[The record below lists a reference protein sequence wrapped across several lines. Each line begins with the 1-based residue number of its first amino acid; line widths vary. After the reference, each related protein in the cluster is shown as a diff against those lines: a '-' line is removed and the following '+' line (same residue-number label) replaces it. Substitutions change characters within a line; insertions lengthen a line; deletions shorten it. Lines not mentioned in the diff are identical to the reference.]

1 MAKKFKR
8 ILISEKE
15 IRPGQWQYSYKRV
28 LAGDNSEMIE
38 KVKETKREELFDTIV
53 EEVMGIA
60 SMEMLGK
67 VEEKITDLVEDFI
80 EEKPSSDE
88 LKKMKKAELL
98 SLAKR
103 LEIEG
108 ITSRTTK
115 KQIIEAI
122 EEKRLACF

>member
-1 MAKKFKR
+1 MSIGRIIAAKKAALFKKQ
-8 ILISEKE
+8 E
-15 IRPGQWQYSYKRV
+15 
-28 LAGDNSEMIE
+28 NSPVMDE

-67 VEEKITDLVEDFI
+67 VEEKLTELVEDLI

-98 SLAKR
+98 SLAKQ

>member
-1 MAKKFKR
+1 MARKSQRLRRQRRLEQMKAKQAEA
-8 ILISEKE
+8 IPE
-15 IRPGQWQYSYKRV
+15 IVS
-28 LAGDNSEMIE
+28 NSEMIE
-38 KVKETKREELFDTIV
+38 NLKNTKREDLFDTIV

-80 EEKPSSDE
+80 EEKHSSDE

-103 LEIEG
+103 LEIQD
-108 ITSRTTK
+108 ITSRNTK

-122 EEKRLACF
+122 QEKT

>member
-1 MAKKFKR
+1 MARKSQRLRRQRRLEQMKAKQAEA
-8 ILISEKE
+8 IPE
-15 IRPGQWQYSYKRV
+15 IVS
-28 LAGDNSEMIE
+28 NSEMIE
-38 KVKETKREELFDTIV
+38 NLKNTKREELFDTIV

-67 VEEKITDLVEDFI
+67 VEEKLTELVEDFI

-103 LEIEG
+103 LEIQD
-108 ITSRTTK
+108 ITSRNTK

-122 EEKRLACF
+122 QEKT

>member
-1 MAKKFKR
+1 MARKSQRLRRQRRLEQMKAKQAEA
-8 ILISEKE
+8 IPE
-15 IRPGQWQYSYKRV
+15 IVS
-28 LAGDNSEMIE
+28 NSEMIE
-38 KVKETKREELFDTIV
+38 NLKNTKREDLFDTIV

-67 VEEKITDLVEDFI
+67 VEEKLTELVEDFI
-80 EEKPSSDE
+80 EEIPPSNE

-98 SLAKR
+98 SLAEQ

>member
-1 MAKKFKR
+1 MARKSQRLRRQRR
-8 ILISEKE
+8 IEQMKAKQAEAIPE
-15 IRPGQWQYSYKRV
+15 IVS
-28 LAGDNSEMIE
+28 NSEMIE
-38 KVKETKREELFDTIV
+38 KVNETKRKELFDIVV
-53 EEVMGIA
+53 EEVMEIA

-108 ITSRTTK
+108 ITSRNTK

-122 EEKRLACF
+122 QEKTWPCF

>member
-1 MAKKFKR
+1 MGKKRRKLLRKKFAH
-8 ILISEKE
+8 LPWNVNEKALT
-15 IRPGQWQYSYKRV
+15 K
-28 LAGDNSEMIE
+28 DNSEMIE
-38 KVKETKREELFDTIV
+38 KVNETKRKELFDIVV
-53 EEVMGIA
+53 EEVMEIT

-67 VEEKITDLVEDFI
+67 VEEKLTDLVEDFI
-80 EEKPSSDE
+80 EEKSSSDE

-98 SLAKR
+98 SLAEQ

-122 EEKRLACF
+122 EANS